1 MKNKIIELLKN
12 STSKLV
18 EENIDIYVE
27 TPKNTDNGDF
37 SSNVA
42 MQLTKVLRKNPRVIA
57 EEIISN
63 IEKVDYIEK
72 IEIAGP
78 GFINFFVNKSSLGDI
93 IKVVFEKQDKF
104 GENNSGNGEKV
115 LLEYVSANPTGDL
128 HVGHARNGAV
138 ADSLVRIMKLSGYDV
153 TREFY
158 VNDAGNQI
166 NNLTMSADAR
176 YKQALGIDA
185 AMPEDGYNGKD
196 IVKLGQVLAE
206 EYGNS
211 LLEKTEEE
219 YYSFLRTYSVNY
231 QLDKLKKD
239 LTDFRVE
246 FDNFYSE
253 TSLYTNG
260 KITETLDALKKSGHI
275 YDLDG
280 ATWLKT
286 TELGTGDDKDRVL
299 IKADGSYTYFTPDIA
314 YHKDKFDRGY
324 SKLINLFGAD
334 HHGYVP
340 RLKASV
346 AATGYD
352 PKNLEVLIMQ
362 LVRLLENG
370 QEVKMSKRTGKSI
383 TVRDLIEE
391 VGVDAARYFLAMRSA
406 DTHLD
411 FDFTVAKEES
421 SDNPLYYVQYAH
433 ARICSILRQVEESS
447 YDINKYNA
455 ELLTD
460 EYSIEVLKTL
470 AYFPEVVSQAA
481 KHYEPHRV
489 CNYMQNLAA
498 TFHKFYGN
506 NKVVTE
512 NKEQTESYLAL
523 ISAVKITI
531 KNALNLV
538 GVTAPEKM

>member
-18 EENIDIYVE
+18 DENIDIYVE

-63 IEKVDYIEK
+63 IQKVDYIEK

-78 GFINFFVNKSSLGDI
+78 GFINFFVKKSSLGDI

-260 KITETLDALKKSGHI
+260 KITETLDELKKSGHI

-433 ARICSILRQVEESS
+433 ARICSILRQVEENS

>member
-1 MKNKIIELLKN
+1 MKAKIVNLLA
-12 STSKLV
+12 SAVEKLDV
-18 EENIDIYVE
+18 ENIDIYVE

-57 EEIISN
+57 EEIIAN
-63 IEKVDYIEK
+63 IPASDFVEK

-93 IKVVFEKQDKF
+93 IGVVLEKQENF

-138 ADSLVRIMKLSGYDV
+138 ADSLVRIMKKSGYDI

-176 YKQALGIDA
+176 YKQALGKDVP
-185 AMPEDGYNGKD
+185 MPEDGYNGKD
-196 IVKLGQVLAE
+196 IVKLGEVLKE
-206 EYGNS
+206 TYGDS
-211 LLEKTEEE
+211 LLEKTDED
-219 YYSFLRTYSVNY
+219 YYAFLRAYSVNY
-231 QLDKLKKD
+231 QLEKLKED
-239 LTDFRVE
+239 LKDFRIE

-253 TSLYTNG
+253 TSLYESG
-260 KITETLDALKKSGHI
+260 KILETLDKLKELGHL

-280 ATWLKT
+280 ATWLRT

-314 YHKDKFDRGY
+314 YHKDKFDRGF
-324 SKLINLFGAD
+324 SRLVNLFGAD

-346 AATGYD
+346 RATGND
-352 PKNLEVLIMQ
+352 PEKLEVLIMQ

-370 QEVKMSKRTGKSI
+370 EEVKMSKRTGKSI
-383 TVRDLIEE
+383 TIRDLIEE
-391 VGVDAARYFLAMRSA
+391 VGVDASRYFLAMRSA

-411 FDFTVAKEES
+411 FDFSLAKEQS

-433 ARICSILRQVEESS
+433 ARICSILRQSEEQNLSLEN
-447 YDINKYNA
+447 YDTK
-455 ELLTD
+455 LLTD
-460 EYSIEVLKTL
+460 EYSVEILKSL
-470 AYFPEVVSQAA
+470 AYFPEVVAQAA
-481 KHYEPHRV
+481 RNYEPHRI
-489 CNYMQNLAA
+489 CNYMQNLASN
-498 TFHKFYGN
+498 FHKFYGN
-506 NKVVTE
+506 NKVITD
-512 NKEQTESYLAL
+512 NKEQTASYLAL
-523 ISAVKITI
+523 ITAVKITL
-531 KNALNLV
+531 KNALELIAV
-538 GVTAPEKM
+538 SAPEKM

>member
-1 MKNKIIELLKN
+1 MKNKVVALLEN
-12 STSKLV
+12 SVAKMT
-18 EENIDIYVE
+18 EEKISVYVE

-37 SSNVA
+37 SSNIA
-42 MQLTKVLRKNPRVIA
+42 MQLTKVLKKNPRMIA
-57 EEIISN
+57 EEIIAN
-63 IEKVDYIEK
+63 IEENDFVEK
-72 IEIAGP
+72 IDIAGP
-78 GFINFFVNKSSLGDI
+78 GFINFFVKKSGLAEVLD
-93 IKVVFEKQDKF
+93 KVLSEKDDF
-104 GENNSGNGEKV
+104 GQNNSGNNEKV

-138 ADSLVRIMKLSGYDV
+138 ADSMVRIMKKSGYDI

-166 NNLTMSADAR
+166 NNLTLSADAR
-176 YKQALGIDA
+176 YRQALGQDVP
-185 AMPEDGYNGKD
+185 MPEDGYNGKD
-196 IVKLGQVLAE
+196 IIVLGEVLAKE
-206 EYGNS
+206 FGAS
-211 LLEKTEEE
+211 LLEKSEED
-219 YYSFLRTYSVNY
+219 YMKFLREYSVNY

-253 TSLYTNG
+253 TSLYESG
-260 KITETLDALKKSGHI
+260 KITETLAALKESGHI
-275 YDLDG
+275 FEEGG
-280 ATWLKT
+280 ATWLRT

-324 SKLINLFGAD
+324 DKLINLFGAD

-346 AATGYD
+346 NATGY
-352 PKNLEVLIMQ
+352 KSENLEILIMQ

-383 TVRDLIEE
+383 TIRDLIEE
-391 VGVDAARYFLAMRSA
+391 VGTDAARYFLAMRSA

-411 FDFTVAKEES
+411 FDFGLAKEQS

-433 ARICSILRQVEESS
+433 ARICSILRQAEEQGIELSS
-447 YDINKYNA
+447 YDK

-460 EYSIEVLKTL
+460 EYSVEVLKNL
-470 AYFPEVVSQAA
+470 AYFPELVAQAA
-481 KHYEPHRV
+481 KHREPHRV
-489 CNYMQNLAA
+489 CNYMQTLAA
-498 TFHKFYGN
+498 SFHKFYGN
-506 NKVVTE
+506 NKVISD
-512 NKEQTESYLAL
+512 NKGQSQSYLAL
-523 ISAVKITI
+523 ITAVKITI
-531 KNALNLV
+531 KNALELV
-538 GVTAPEKM
+538 GVSAPERM

>member
-18 EENIDIYVE
+18 DENIDIYVE

-185 AMPEDGYNGKD
+185 TMPEDGYNGKD

-260 KITETLDALKKSGHI
+260 KITETLEALKKSGHI

-460 EYSIEVLKTL
+460 EYSIDVLKTL